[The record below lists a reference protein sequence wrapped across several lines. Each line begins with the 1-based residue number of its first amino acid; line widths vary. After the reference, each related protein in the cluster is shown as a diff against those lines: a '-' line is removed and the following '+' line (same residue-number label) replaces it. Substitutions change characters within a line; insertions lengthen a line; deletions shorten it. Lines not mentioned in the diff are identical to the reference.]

1 MPVAPLAIPTEQVHA
16 YAQYGRKNS
25 RARRQVPHALA
36 LKTEPCASSYTG
48 NSYSGNSYTGANNGK
63 SSSPRGMPPPHH
75 SRRRSSVA
83 PPPAND
89 SPQTYSFLPLPGEG
103 WTISPTSS
111 LSASPP
117 APVSLFASPA
127 LSPAVYSRRPS
138 SARRRPSRADGDV
151 SRPSIDSGRLQF
163 PLPPSSPPRSVSV
176 PKPQQRR
183 TSMPA
188 PAFQHPLGPADPPPT
203 AHHRFFEP
211 VSISRAS
218 LAQVAQPPLPVRST
232 TIDSVNETQMY
243 DELKTFV
250 FGAASTS
257 HDVDMDD
264 AASDAAS
271 AYNPLS
277 PPIRPDGSFAAGP
290 ARRASAAGLK
300 NARRASRAG
309 LREASSSN
317 AAGKRRNSRAWIPSD
332 PAVAKPEIA
341 VTSVPRDQDV
351 QDAIDDEDEHA
362 RVVERAKMRALDDGA
377 RRPSLPINI
386 PDSGRRGSRD
396 TDRIRVAP
404 AGSPMEWAK
413 PLPDAPRRPSGT
425 LATAGFDLDF
435 ILAAPASY
443 PPANT
448 SGQGV
453 TQTGGTAMS
462 WDSYQQG
469 RRDSTQ
475 FGIHAPSFAPPVP
488 PPATHEA
495 QAIDVED
502 TFLSMVR
509 QLDSEYGRRRNKWS
523 FRQEPRRAYDYDL
536 DPDEEVWGCEPV
548 GTFWVGR
555 DRSVPAGTDGPVPV
569 VIKPLLP
576 QISPKTQAPPPE
588 RRSDIRIHRDEKR
601 PLFKLSL
608 LPAGSRSTV
617 PVKILLATKA
627 MHLKVASAP
636 IRPEGRRRGHT
647 INGETGFEMAS
658 LSSNSDHTGLGRID
672 EMVQHPKTSHAVAFD
687 MLTDAELD
695 HAGRRH
701 VSFGER
707 LRRAFGSESPPPP
720 MVTPPPSFSPPWL
733 MMAPQSAKEEQLK
746 QIRELHTAFRAVG
759 LLTPPKPNGKDVPG
773 QAHAIKAV
781 RMPHETHA
789 DKTATEILDD
799 IPADALCM
807 ILPLWQFRASVPQ
820 TDGFAAYP
828 LASVDR
834 PTNERE
840 YLLVYFVPL
849 GAQTPGVP
857 AGPNARLSK
866 KRSRGNMGHRT
877 ASSSNVSSS
886 SAAAAAS
893 WAKGRRTAFHVVARI
908 LTATELCASGLRHP
922 GTFVQPDMSASTHRP
937 RSDAGSRAFPTVIAM
952 CNGTGT
958 SVEFVPEGLD
968 RLELCQPSYEWQNE
982 AERFPG
988 LTPVGVEVVEMVWAG
1003 CVAVLGIGC

>member
-1 MPVAPLAIPTEQVHA
+1 MPAAPLPIPSEQVHA
-16 YAQYGRKNS
+16 YAQYGRKSS
-25 RARRQVPHALA
+25 RARRGQVPHALA
-36 LKTEPCASSYTG
+36 LKDYGDHTSTNAPY
-48 NSYSGNSYTGANNGK
+48 
-63 SSSPRGMPPPHH
+63 H
-75 SRRRSSVA
+75 SRRRSSAA
-83 PPPAND
+83 PLPA
-89 SPQTYSFLPLPGEG
+89 QVYSFLPLPGEG

-117 APVSLFASPA
+117 APASLFASPA
-127 LSPAVYSRRPS
+127 VTPAPSARRTS

-151 SRPSIDSGRLQF
+151 TRPSVDSGRLHF
-163 PLPPSSPPRSVSV
+163 PLPPSSPPRPMSAPRSQ
-176 PKPQQRR
+176 PRR
-183 TSMPA
+183 TSLPA
-188 PAFQHPLGPADPPPT
+188 PMYEHPLSPTEPPPT

-232 TIDSVNETQMY
+232 TVDSVAENQMY
-243 DELKTFV
+243 DDLKTFV
-250 FGAASTS
+250 FGAASTT

-277 PPIRPDGSFAAGP
+277 PPIRSEGAFTT
-290 ARRASAAGLK
+290 RRTSAAGLK
-300 NARRASRAG
+300 NTRRSSRAG
-309 LREASSSN
+309 LRDAASSS
-317 AAGKRRNSRAWIPSD
+317 ATGKRRNSRAWIPSD

-341 VTSVPRDQDV
+341 ITSVPRDQEA
-351 QDAIDDEDEHA
+351 QDAIDDDDHDGLI
-362 RVVERAKMRALDDGA
+362 RMMDRAKMRAIDDGA

-396 TDRIRVAP
+396 TDRIRAAP
-404 AGSPMEWAK
+404 SGSPMDWSK

-443 PPANT
+443 PPAN
-448 SGQGV
+448 SAQGI
-453 TQTGGTAMS
+453 TQTAGTARS

-469 RRDSTQ
+469 RRESSQ
-475 FGIHAPSFAPPVP
+475 FGVPSSYA
-488 PPATHEA
+488 ANSSTAHEA
-495 QAIDVED
+495 QIDVED

-509 QLDSEYGRRRNKWS
+509 QLDSEYARRRNKWC

-555 DRSVPAGTDGPVPV
+555 DRTMVNGSDGPIPV

-576 QISPKTQAPPPE
+576 QLSPKTQAPPPE

-636 IRPEGRRRGHT
+636 LRIEGRRRGHT
-647 INGETGFEMAS
+647 INGEAGYEMTS
-658 LSSNSDHTGLGRID
+658 LSSGTDSGLGRID
-672 EMVQHPKTSHAVAFD
+672 EFLQHPRTSHAVAFD
-687 MLTDAELD
+687 MLSDAELD

-759 LLTPPKPNGKDVPG
+759 LLTPPKAGSKDAQVAG
-773 QAHAIKAV
+773 QTVNAIKAV
-781 RMPHETHA
+781 RMPHEPHLA
-789 DKTATEILDD
+789 DKSAMEILDD

-807 ILPLWQFRASVPQ
+807 TLPLWQFRASAPQ
-820 TDGFAAYP
+820 TDGFAS
-828 LASVDR
+828 LASVGH
-834 PTNERE
+834 PTSERE

-849 GAQTPGVP
+849 GAQPP
-857 AGPNARLSK
+857 ATGTNARMSK
-866 KRSRGNMGHRT
+866 KRSRSNMGHRT
-877 ASSSNVSSS
+877 ASSSNMLGS

-908 LTATELCASGLRHP
+908 LTTTELCASGLRHP
-922 GTFVQPDMSASTHRP
+922 GTFVQSDLTSPATRP
-937 RSDAGSRAFPTVIAM
+937 RSSAARAFPSVIAM

-958 SVEFVPEGLD
+958 GVEFVPEGLD
-968 RLELCQPSYEWQNE
+968 RLGLCLPSFEWQSE

-988 LTPVGVEVVEMVWAG
+988 LTPVGVEIVEMVWAG